1 MATAVLGVFAAA
13 LLACSLLGVPT
24 VWPLLGGVFMFFG
37 FGVAQGHG
45 WLDMARAALSS
56 VHTVG
61 KILVTFLLIGVL
73 TAMWRASGTIV
84 YIVDITSGMCSGPVI
99 LLATFL
105 LCCLM
110 SFLTGTS
117 FGTAV
122 TMGTICAFIATNAG
136 VPILLTGGAVLSGSY
151 FGDRCSPVSTS
162 SLLVATLTSTSVPK
176 NIPAMVRSSFVPF
189 VLACVLFLGVGVLMS
204 VGADAGSAM
213 GLSGQQAVG
222 STQIASGF
230 NLTPWELVPA
240 VLVLGLSLLRLDVWI
255 VLAAGAVSAAV
266 LACVCQ
272 GMDAPGVALA
282 CVTGF
287 SPLPGQSGLMAGGGI
302 ASMLGVATIVLVS
315 STYAGIFEQTHML
328 DGVHDSVEN
337 VAARFGSFAAVLLA
351 STACAV
357 VCCSQSLT
365 IMLGHQL
372 SRGCEPDAG
381 RFALQLEDT
390 AVVVSALVPWSI
402 ACAVPLAAV
411 GAPPASVFF
420 AFYLWLVPA
429 WNLGVE
435 LVRFRR
441 GQGAVRVDAR

>member
-1 MATAVLGVFAAA
+1 MAAARLGVFVVT

-24 VWPLLGGVFMFFG
+24 VWPLLGGALLFFG
-37 FGVAQGHG
+37 YGAAQGHS
-45 WLDMARAALSS
+45 WLDMARGALSS

-61 KILVTFLLIGVL
+61 KILVTFLFIGVL

-84 YIVDITSGMCSGPVI
+84 YIVGITSGMCSGPVI

-162 SLLVATLTSTSVPK
+162 SLLVATLTGTNVPS
-176 NIPAMVRSSFVPF
+176 NIPAMVRSSLIPF
-189 VLACVLFLGVGVLMS
+189 VLACVLFLGMGVLMD
-204 VGADAGSAM
+204 VGTDAGSIA
-213 GLSGQQAVG
+213 GLSGQKAVG
-222 STQIASGF
+222 STQIATGF
-230 NLTPWELVPA
+230 NLAPWELMPA
-240 VLVLGLSLLRLDVWI
+240 ILVLGLSLLRLDVWI
-255 VLAAGAVSAAV
+255 VLAAGSVSAAV

-272 GMDAPGVALA
+272 GMDVPAVALA

-287 SPLPGQSGLMAGGGI
+287 SPLPGQSSLMAGGGI
-302 ASMLGVATIVLVS
+302 VSMLAVAAIVLVS

-328 DGVHDSVEN
+328 DGVHDSVAKI
-337 VAARFGSFAAVLLA
+337 AARFGSFAAVLLA

-357 VCCSQSLT
+357 VCCNQSLT

-381 RFALQLEDT
+381 KFALQLEDT

-411 GAPPASVFF
+411 GAPPASVLF

-441 GQGAVRVDAR
+441 EQATAGADAR

>member
-24 VWPLLGGVFMFFG
+24 VWPLLGGAFLFFG

-136 VPILLTGGAVLSGSY
+136 APIMLTGGAVLSGSY

-162 SLLVATLTSTSVPK
+162 SLLVATLTGTSVLK

-189 VLACVLFLGVGVLMS
+189 VLACALFLGMGVLMS
-204 VGADAGSAM
+204 AGADAGSAV
-213 GLSGQQAVG
+213 GLSGQRAVG
-222 STQIASGF
+222 ATQIAAGF
-230 NLTPWELVPA
+230 NLTPWELAPA
-240 VLVLGLSLLRLDVWI
+240 ILVLGLSLLRLDVWI
-255 VLAAGAVSAAV
+255 ILAAGAASA
-266 LACVCQ
+266 
-272 GMDAPGVALA
+272 P
-282 CVTGF
+282 
-287 SPLPGQSGLMAGGGI
+287 
-302 ASMLGVATIVLVS
+302 
-315 STYAGIFEQTHML
+315 H
-328 DGVHDSVEN
+328 HD
-337 VAARFGSFAAVLLA
+337 RI
-351 STACAV
+351 CP
-357 VCCSQSLT
+357 Q
-365 IMLGHQL
+365 
-372 SRGCEPDAG
+372 PD
-381 RFALQLEDT
+381 R
-390 AVVVSALVPWSI
+390 
-402 ACAVPLAAV
+402 
-411 GAPPASVFF
+411 
-420 AFYLWLVPA
+420 Y
-429 WNLGVE
+429 
-435 LVRFRR
+435 
-441 GQGAVRVDAR
+441 